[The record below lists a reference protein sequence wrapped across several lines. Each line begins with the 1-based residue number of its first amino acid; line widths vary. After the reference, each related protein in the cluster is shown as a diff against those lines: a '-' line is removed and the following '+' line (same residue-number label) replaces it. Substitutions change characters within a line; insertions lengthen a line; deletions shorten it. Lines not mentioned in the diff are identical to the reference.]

1 MTYDPYLERFW
12 VMVGDYD
19 GEPRIGVLD
28 QDLQRVTWVVKG
40 MQAARTAQVIVEPD
54 SLLYGTNSDVER
66 NAIVRLDKRTGAL
79 TRLRD
84 VEGSSLFATSFGSSP
99 PAWKRAR

>member
-1 MTYDPYLERFW
+1 
-12 VMVGDYD
+12 
-19 GEPRIGVLD
+19 
-28 QDLQRVTWVVKG
+28 